1 MFKNGMSSI
10 GDLGRI
16 FETTGT
22 GMPGKAPQ
30 TKKNHLKKLG
40 GGGSMLRLFKKT
52 RLKITSVITRVH
64 KSISKYQFVL

>member
-40 GGGSMLRLFKKT
+40 GGGARCLGCLKK
-52 RLKITSVITRVH
+52 KD
-64 KSISKYQFVL
+64 

>member
-40 GGGSMLRLFKKT
+40 GGARCLGCLKK
-52 RLKITSVITRVH
+52 
-64 KSISKYQFVL
+64 QD